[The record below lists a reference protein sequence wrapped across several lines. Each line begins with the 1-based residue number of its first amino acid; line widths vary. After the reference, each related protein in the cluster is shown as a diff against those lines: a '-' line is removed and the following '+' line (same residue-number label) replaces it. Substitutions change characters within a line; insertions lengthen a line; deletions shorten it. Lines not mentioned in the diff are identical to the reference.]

1 MPVMDIPPVGVSGQF
16 QADLVDPQGNVPTNV
31 FRTGDQLGVD
41 CSWFLQGALASS
53 LGGSWRAQLTLEGLG
68 TAIEI
73 TFPAAPP
80 NPGPAVLDGRT
91 GQANPYRHRIR
102 EPLSTAMLGG
112 QPSVLAK
119 VGIALTYR
127 DAANTPGPIAAF
139 VDLGVVQIFEP

>member
-16 QADLVDPQGNVPTNV
+16 EANLVDPQGNVPTNV

-68 TAIEI
+68 TAVEI

-80 NPGPAVLDGRT
+80 ARPSWTEGPARGIRT
-91 GQANPYRHRIR
+91 ATVSASP
-102 EPLSTAMLGG
+102 
-112 QPSVLAK
+112 
-119 VGIALTYR
+119 
-127 DAANTPGPIAAF
+127 
-139 VDLGVVQIFEP
+139 